1 MRRVFRAFEN
11 WIDPFR
17 TPPTPDLPGQLTPF
31 ILHFLRQARW
41 PFFVFLLVGGVVG
54 LVEASLF
61 YFVGVLIDT
70 LKDADPATVWAEH
83 GLMFGGMIVTVLV
96 IRTIA
101 LSTSTL
107 INEQAIVPSFFALVR
122 WQSHRRVLRQ
132 SFRFFQ
138 DDFAG
143 RIATKVMQSGQSLG
157 DFLIN
162 LIQSI
167 WFF

>member
-1 MRRVFRAFEN
+1 MKWLFQAFEN

-17 TPPTPDLPGQLTPF
+17 TAPSNDLPTDLFPF
-31 ILHFLRQARW
+31 ILYFLKQARW
-41 PFFVFLLVGGVVG
+41 PLFAFIIVGGVVG

-61 YFVGVLIDT
+61 YFVGLLIDT
-70 LKDADPATVWAEH
+70 LKDADPATVWAEQ
-83 GLMFGGMIVTVLV
+83 GWLFVGMGVTVLV
-96 IRTIA
+96 VRTAA
-101 LSTSTL
+101 LCTSTL
-107 INEQAIVPSFFALVR
+107 INEQTLVPSLFALVR

-132 SFRFFQ
+132 SYRFFQ

-162 LIQSI
+162 LIHL
-167 WFF
+167 F